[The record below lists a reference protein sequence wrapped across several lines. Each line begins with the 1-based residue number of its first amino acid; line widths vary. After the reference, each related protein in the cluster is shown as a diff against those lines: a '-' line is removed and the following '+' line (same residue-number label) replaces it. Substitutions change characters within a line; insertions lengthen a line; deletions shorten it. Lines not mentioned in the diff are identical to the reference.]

1 MSIKWGVLGT
11 ANIADWGVI
20 PGMLLADN
28 CELYAIAGRRQEKVD
43 AYVSKFGFS
52 KGYVGYENLLNAP
65 DVQAIYVP
73 LPNDLHKEWV
83 IKALNAH
90 KHVLCVE

>member
-1 MSIKWGVLGT
+1 MTL
-11 ANIADWGVI
+11 
-20 PGMLLADN
+20 
-28 CELYAIAGRRQEKVD
+28 
-43 AYVSKFGFS
+43 
-52 KGYVGYENLLNAP
+52 

>member
-1 MSIKWGVLGT
+1 MLGT

-52 KGYVGYENLLNAP
+52 KGYVGYENLLNDP

-90 KHVLCVE
+90 KRVLCVE